1 MLDTGSAA
9 VARQSNVMNESMV
22 LDHEERLRI
31 AQLKGD
37 VAELEKL
44 LDDDLMFT
52 ALDGAIVGKR
62 DDLEL
67 HRSGRLRITRM
78 EPIERRVMIL
88 GDIAVVSAKMS
99 AAASIDGAVSEG
111 LLRYTRVWCERTD
124 GYRIV
129 AGHMSV
135 AS

>member
-1 MLDTGSAA
+1 
-9 VARQSNVMNESMV
+9 MNESMV

-31 AQLKGD
+31 AQLRSD
-37 VAELEKL
+37 VAELEEL
-44 LDDDLMFT
+44 LDDELMFT
-52 ALDGAIVGKR
+52 ALDGSIVGKN

-78 EPIERRVMIL
+78 EPIERRIMIL
-88 GDIAVVSAKMS
+88 GNVAVVSAKMS
-99 AAASIDGAVSEG
+99 AAASFDGATSEG
-111 LLRYTRVWCERTD
+111 LLRYTRVWRERAD